1 MSPPCWRS
9 YMLVSTSRTIGYEIS
24 PAVSAN
30 SGMGPTLIIWCT
42 MGVSGSRAPAIRAI
56 RGLHTPQQI
65 TQMPVSMSP
74 AVVRT
79 ARTAGTLPPSA
90 VSMPR
95 TSVPASTCSAPDC
108 CASSR
113 MRVPA
118 RSESTTPTVGK
129 CAPPR
134 ITDSSRYGTSLRT
147 SAGDTS
153 CAGIPHALAA
163 VQRRRSSAMR
173 SAVRATSIP
182 PLWVNTPSAWYCSV
196 LSRVSS
202 IIIFEYSIGKTKLEA
217 CPVEPP
223 GFGIGPLSTR
233 TRSRHPSR
241 ARWQARLLPTMPAP
255 MITAL
260 ARAGVSVIRYFPPI
274 SCFPVPPGTDP
285 APPPGL
291 LAAGPG
297 AHRARRCV
305 GLLDRDLLVDQTKVD
320 ALPAADDPRTYE
332 DHDGQHVHGTHVD
345 QRSRLVHEVQVVGE
359 PLDEVEDQQPDRD
372 NAGHRDDWHPEHL
385 DLARWRGPPQLRFA
399 PWQDDHR
406 DRAEQVGHRDD
417 QRRVQRVRD
426 ERRVVR
432 VQGGQPDRRQQHQ
445 EQRIE
450 RHFTLLRHLGRPV
463 GQHPVERRGE
473 DDPGRGQEQRAHPA
487 EEPQAQYQDEDDL
500 ERGVVH
506 QPAREHELVR
516 PDAELRGEVV
526 VQRVEVLVEAPA
538 HRLGHQQQEDD
549 RERHGDPQAG
559 EHAGED
565 PPEVAGAADLA
576 V

>member
-9 YMLVSTSRTIGYEIS
+9 YMLVSTSRTIGYSIS

-42 MGVSGSRAPAIRAI
+42 IGVSGSRAPAIRAM

-134 ITDSSRYGTSLRT
+134 ITDSSRYGTSLPA
-147 SAGDTS
+147 SAGDSS

-173 SAVRATSIP
+173 SAVRATSTP

-202 IIIFEYSIGKTKLEA
+202 IIIFEYSIGKMKLDA

-260 ARAGVSVIRYFPPI
+260 ARAGVSVMRYLPPI
-274 SCFPVPPGTDP
+274 GCFQSSRNGHGP
-285 APPPGL
+285 
-291 LAAGPG
+291 AAGTAGGG
-297 AHRARRCV
+297 AGTQRARRCR
-305 GLLDRDLLVDQTKVD
+305 LLDRDLLVDQAKVD
-320 ALPAADDPRTYE
+320 ALPTAAAPRRHE
-332 DHDGQHVHGTHVD
+332 DHDGQQVHGAHVD
-345 QRSRLVHEVQVVGE
+345 QRGRLVHEVKVV
-359 PLDEVEDQQPDRD
+359 
-372 NAGHRDDWHPEHL
+372 
-385 DLARWRGPPQLRFA
+385 
-399 PWQDDHR
+399 
-406 DRAEQVGHRDD
+406 
-417 QRRVQRVRD
+417 
-426 ERRVVR
+426 
-432 VQGGQPDRRQQHQ
+432 
-445 EQRIE
+445 
-450 RHFTLLRHLGRPV
+450 
-463 GQHPVERRGE
+463 
-473 DDPGRGQEQRAHPA
+473 
-487 EEPQAQYQDEDDL
+487 
-500 ERGVVH
+500 
-506 QPAREHELVR
+506 
-516 PDAELRGEVV
+516 
-526 VQRVEVLVEAPA
+526 
-538 HRLGHQQQEDD
+538 
-549 RERHGDPQAG
+549 
-559 EHAGED
+559 
-565 PPEVAGAADLA
+565 
-576 V
+576 